1 MFSFL
6 LIDNDKVK
14 QIDKYFLLYNEKLNI
29 VKQEKERI
37 IEKLNKVLIDSILTY

>member
-14 QIDKYFLLYNEKLNI
+14 QIDKYFLPYNEKLNI
-29 VKQEKERI
+29 VKQEKKE
-37 IEKLNKVLIDSILTY
+37 S